1 MRSLTQTQTKTP
13 AKIPKM
19 VKAKSLPRNLL
30 KKKQGRSQTPDSGF
44 NKQRSQTP
52 DGGFKPRSQTPD
64 SGLKPRSQTPDSG
77 FNSDCSNLELEER
90 VLRRGPLDMSNPL
103 LSSFVKLKR

>member
-19 VKAKSLPRNLL
+19 AKAKSLPSNSL

-44 NKQRSQTP
+44 N
-52 DGGFKPRSQTPD
+52 
-64 SGLKPRSQTPDSG
+64 KPRSQTPDSG

>member
-1 MRSLTQTQTKTP
+1 MGSLTQTQTKTP

-19 VKAKSLPRNLL
+19 AKAKSIPSNSV
-30 KKKQGRSQTPDSGF
+30 KKKQGRSQTPDTGFNKQRSQRPDSGF
-44 NKQRSQTP
+44 KQRSQTP
-52 DGGFKPRSQTPD
+52 DGGF
-64 SGLKPRSQTPDSG
+64 KPRSQTPDSG